1 MIKVFQLTEAVK
13 TLGKDGA
20 EKLNGKAVLVQ
31 LSSRTS
37 AAAIRNL
44 VEMGPLLKEL
54 ANVEKL
60 DAAQV
65 EKNKAAPTN
74 LAEPEEAPVDQTK
87 QVNDPN
93 ATV

>member
-1 MIKVFQLTEAVK
+1 
-13 TLGKDGA
+13 
-20 EKLNGKAVLVQ
+20 
-31 LSSRTS
+31 
-37 AAAIRNL
+37 
-44 VEMGPLLKEL
+44 MGNLLKEL

-65 EKNKAAPTN
+65 QINKVAPTKT
-74 LAEPEEAPVDQTK
+74 AEPEEAPVDQTK